1 MIRQAFLV
9 RFWISGL
16 RQLLRPD
23 NNRSVTGME
32 IFNEKRLCR
41 RSERNDSNVKR
52 LISKIAGTLCV
63 MFTGVMMMNVTDGV
77 AETQYLFYFQDGGE
91 TQLYYSSTGSV
102 EEAMEAVGKTLY
114 ENDTYTVESTSRDVY
129 TVTITRAD
137 YCYVE
142 ADGQRMTVSFRPD
155 ETTVAQILDEQG
167 IVLGENDLVS
177 SELTDLVQDGE
188 TITVSRVTYETRYA
202 DEIIEWDYDL
212 EPTRYLA
219 EGALKVF
226 SKGVDGEKRVEYRS
240 VYIDGEWARDEVV
253 DEVVTTAVVNGRAQV
268 GDSDAPI
275 DYLEQP
281 GWLTFD
287 ENGIPEQATK
297 VISGLGTAYTSKAG
311 VYGATGRYLSE
322 GYVAVDPDIIPYGSK
337 LYIVTKDGSWDYGYA
352 IAADTGGAMLS
363 GRVLVDQYM
372 NSYDSCIQYGVREVD
387 VYVLEDLDVHDEIE

>member
-1 MIRQAFLV
+1 MRLGTQM
-9 RFWISGL
+9 
-16 RQLLRPD
+16 
-23 NNRSVTGME
+23 RS
-32 IFNEKRLCR
+32 
-41 RSERNDSNVKR
+41 SN
-52 LISKIAGTLCV
+52 G
-63 MFTGVMMMNVTDGV
+63 
-77 AETQYLFYFQDGGE
+77 
-91 TQLYYSSTGSV
+91 
-102 EEAMEAVGKTLY
+102 
-114 ENDTYTVESTSRDVY
+114 
-129 TVTITRAD
+129 
-137 YCYVE
+137 
-142 ADGQRMTVSFRPD
+142 
-155 ETTVAQILDEQG
+155 
-167 IVLGENDLVS
+167 
-177 SELTDLVQDGE
+177 
-188 TITVSRVTYETRYA
+188 
-202 DEIIEWDYDL
+202 
-212 EPTRYLA
+212 
-219 EGALKVF
+219 
-226 SKGVDGEKRVEYRS
+226 
-240 VYIDGEWARDEVV
+240 IDGEWARDEVV

-281 GWLTFD
+281 DWLTFD

>member
-1 MIRQAFLV
+1 
-9 RFWISGL
+9 
-16 RQLLRPD
+16 
-23 NNRSVTGME
+23 ME

-102 EEAMEAVGKTLY
+102 EEAMAAVGKTLS
-114 ENDTYTVESTSRDVY
+114 ESDSYTVESTSRDVY

-142 ADGQRMTVSFRPD
+142 ADGQRFAVSFRPD
-155 ETTVAQILDEQG
+155 ETTVGEILEEQG
-167 IVLGENDLVS
+167 IVLGEDDLVS

-188 TITVSRVTYETRYA
+188 TIKVSRVTYETRYA
-202 DEIIEWDYDL
+202 DEIIEWEYDL
-212 EPTRYLA
+212 EPTRYLTD
-219 EGALKVF
+219 GKLKIF
-226 SKGVDGEKRVEYRS
+226 SDGVDGKKRVEYRE

-253 DEVVTTAVVNGRAQV
+253 GEVVTTAVTNGRAQV

-281 GWLTFD
+281 EWLTFD

-297 VISGLGTAYTSKAG
+297 VISGLGTAYTSDAG

-372 NSYDSCIQYGVREVD
+372 NSYESCIQYGVREVD
-387 VYVLEDLDVHDEIE
+387 VYVLEDQDVHNEIE

>member
-1 MIRQAFLV
+1 M
-9 RFWISGL
+9 
-16 RQLLRPD
+16 
-23 NNRSVTGME
+23 
-32 IFNEKRLCR
+32 
-41 RSERNDSNVKR
+41 
-52 LISKIAGTLCV
+52 

-281 GWLTFD
+281 DWLTFD

-322 GYVAVDPDIIPYGSK
+322 GYVAVNPDIIPYGSK